1 MLIRKM
7 SVQPRTADS
16 AAKNSVFL
24 RASRPIWMLIGLFMM
39 TSGNAQEG
47 TAAEEH
53 DPWSGKA
60 SLGYLATSGNT
71 ENSSLNTGFE
81 VGYASGKWAHLLKA
95 LAINSSQ
102 DQQTTAEAYE
112 LGWKSEYNFSES
124 DFMFG
129 RASWRKD
136 RFSGYD
142 TQLSETVGYGR
153 RILAV
158 GAHTLNAE
166 IGAGA
171 RQSTLRD
178 GTDENDLILRAG
190 LDYSWKFSE
199 TAEFTQD
206 FTIESGDV
214 NTYLESISA
223 LRARLLGELA
233 LVASYTIKNN
243 SDVPAGTEKTD
254 TYTALALEYGF

>member
-1 MLIRKM
+1 ML
-7 SVQPRTADS
+7 A
-16 AAKNSVFL
+16 
-24 RASRPIWMLIGLFMM
+24 RPIWILTGLFLM

-47 TAAEEH
+47 ATAEEH

-71 ENSSLNTGFE
+71 ENTSLNTGFE
-81 VGYASGKWAHLLKA
+81 VGYASGNWAHLLKA

-102 DQQTTAEAYE
+102 DKQTTAEAYE
-112 LGWKSEYNFSES
+112 LGWKSEYNFSETN
-124 DFMFG
+124 FMFG

-136 RFSGYD
+136 LFSGYD
-142 TQLSETVGYGR
+142 TQLSETIGYGR
-153 RILAV
+153 RILDA
-158 GAHTLNAE
+158 GAHILNAE

-178 GTDENDLILRAG
+178 GTKEDDLILRAG
-190 LDYSWKFSE
+190 MDYRWKFSE
-199 TAEFTQD
+199 TAEFTQE
-206 FTIESGDV
+206 FTIEAGDV
-214 NTYLESISA
+214 NTYFESISA

-243 SDVPAGTEKTD
+243 SDVPVGTKNSD